1 MKKSLLLCWQ
11 AGIKNYDKAL
21 RQKVETEMS
30 YSTNNPASNETSKV
44 LLEFK
49 IKIKG
54 LLPGGYQTSPC
65 VSLTA
70 EMLLTVTNT
79 YLLPVVSTI
88 RNPNFY
94 YFPSPHPSVK
104 AGFSFF
110 CPFLAKVRS
119 SQRKARR
126 SAARQAPKP
135 SPNRANVNGKK
146 KQAATQANT
155 YGEPVSPRG
164 RRSPGKR

>member
-1 MKKSLLLCWQ
+1 
-11 AGIKNYDKAL
+11 
-21 RQKVETEMS
+21 MS

-70 EMLLTVTNT
+70 EMLLTVTHT
-79 YLLPVVSTI
+79 YLLPAVSTI
-88 RNPNFY
+88 RNPDFY
-94 YFPSPHPSVK
+94 YSPLSKSGVLIFALFWSKCGAGSARPGAPQHVK
-104 AGFSFF
+104 
-110 CPFLAKVRS
+110 
-119 SQRKARR
+119 RR
-126 SAARQAPKP
+126 SLRRMAPTITKRRNEQLP
-135 SPNRANVNGKK
+135 GRRPTANRFH
-146 KQAATQANT
+146 
-155 YGEPVSPRG
+155 PRG